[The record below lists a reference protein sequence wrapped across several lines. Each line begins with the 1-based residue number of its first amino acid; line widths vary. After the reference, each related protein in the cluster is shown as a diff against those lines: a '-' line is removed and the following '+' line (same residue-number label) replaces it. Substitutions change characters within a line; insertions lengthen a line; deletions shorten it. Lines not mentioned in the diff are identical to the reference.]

1 MKTKLKEKMSE
12 YNKIVRKLKNQG
24 YTVIND
30 TIYYIESPTDH
41 PKIVGK
47 IVKDADNYKA
57 VIEDE
62 LVIVNKKDFIMPY
75 SFIFNGDNIQE
86 KLQKANEYYINSYK
100 QTLDNSINYPSEYW
114 DKRLP
119 EVKAEAEAGCKIML
133 WSEWQKQKRESILSK
148 PLKEVSENEYND
160 MLNVLPPLHYISRNG
175 ITMFCMSEMYTETY
189 TKQYAYDSKNDK
201 YYVKYVDVK
210 DRSTW
215 IYNILT
221 A

>member
-1 MKTKLKEKMSE
+1 MKTDEKMSN
-12 YNKIVRKLKNQG
+12 YNQIVRELENQG
-24 YTVIND
+24 YTVTND

-47 IVKDADNYKA
+47 IVKDADNYKV

-62 LVIVNKKDFIMPY
+62 LVIANKKDFIMPY
-75 SFIFNGDNIQE
+75 SFIFKGDNIQE
-86 KLQKANEYYINSYK
+86 KLQKANVHYIEDYKRVLYNSLK
-100 QTLDNSINYPSEYW
+100 YPSKHW
-114 DKRLP
+114 DERVP
-119 EVKAEAEAGCKIML
+119 IEKAKAEAGCKIML

-148 PLKEVSENEYND
+148 PLKEVTEKEYND

-189 TKQYAYDSKNDK
+189 TNQYAYDSKNDR

-215 IYNILT
+215 IDKILS

>member
-12 YNKIVRKLKNQG
+12 YNKIVRELKNQG

-30 TIYYIESPTDH
+30 TIYYIESPTDY

-62 LVIVNKKDFIMPY
+62 LVIVNKKDFIIPY

-114 DKRLP
+114 DKRLS
-119 EVKAEAEAGCKIML
+119 EVKAKAEAGCKIML
-133 WSEWQKQKRESILSK
+133 WSEWQNEKREKILSK
-148 PLKEVSENEYND
+148 PLKEITEKEYND

-189 TKQYAYDSKNDK
+189 TNQYAYDSKNNK

-215 IYNILT
+215 IDKILS